1 MRHFGGMNEVLFINM
16 MKVKFCNF
24 RRFASI
30 TDIKTL
36 ADYLIALLG
45 AVTSV
50 VMKQGISSVDKDSLD
65 AAASIKKTMKV
76 QYA

>member
-1 MRHFGGMNEVLFINM
+1 LTTEKEGLFIKV
-16 MKVKFCNF
+16 MKVKTCDF

-36 ADYLIALLG
+36 ADYLQSSSYT
-45 AVTSV
+45 VTSV
-50 VMKQGISSVDKDSLD
+50 VMKQSISSADKDSLD